1 MFRFAY
7 ANQNNASASAACAE
21 AASCCTS
28 QFSACNCIVMGAIMM
43 ASIIIFREIT
53 MISIS
58 ILVLVLLVVLSRV
71 APTRCNC

>member
-58 ILVLVLLVVLSRV
+58 ILVLVLLVILSRV
-71 APTRCNC
+71 TPTRCNC